1 MSEID
6 EIPDR
11 IFRMASDALVQAN
24 TNAVSCGRGVEHRAN
39 MSILDAA
46 HAGELFLKAVIA
58 KAHPL
63 LIFRDLFSLDKSAEE
78 PLNLRHIIEHGR
90 TYNLEHLPKLL
101 WVVHGERLPDLDSF
115 KKLRKARN
123 AIQHFCAPVIGR
135 PGDLALTFLYRNID
149 PLIKRHFSVD
159 AVDFIE
165 PDDIG
170 YLIENLLHLEL
181 PFSNSEII
189 EISEFNVSE
198 ALGNVSDEYRKD
210 VEGRFCQYRREDSVL
225 AK

>member
-6 EIPDR
+6 EIPER
-11 IFRMASDALVQAN
+11 IFRMASDALTQAN
-24 TNAVSCGRGVEHRAN
+24 THAIFNGPGVEHWAN

-58 KAHPL
+58 QAHPL
-63 LIFRDLFSLDKSAEE
+63 LIFRDLFSLDKSGQE
-78 PLNLRHIIEHGR
+78 PLDIRHIIEHGR

-115 KKLRKARN
+115 EKLRKARN
-123 AIQHFCAPVIGR
+123 AIQHFCAPDIGC

-159 AVDFIE
+159 AVNFIE
-165 PDDIG
+165 PDEIG
-170 YLIENLLHLEL
+170 YLVENLIRLEL
-181 PFSNSEII
+181 SFSSSEII
-189 EISEFNVSE
+189 EISEFVISE
-198 ALGNVSDEYRKD
+198 ALANVSGAYRKN
-210 VEGRFCQYRREDSVL
+210 VEQRICQYQRE
-225 AK
+225 APNAN

>member
-6 EIPDR
+6 EIPER
-11 IFRMASDALVQAN
+11 IFRMASDALIQAN
-24 TNAVSCGRGVEHRAN
+24 THAVICGRGVEHRAN

-78 PLNLRHIIEHGR
+78 PLDLRHIFEHGR

-115 KKLRKARN
+115 EKLRKARN
-123 AIQHFCAPVIGR
+123 AIQHFCAPEIGR

-159 AVDFIE
+159 AVNFIE

-170 YLIENLLHLEL
+170 YLIENLVHLEL
-181 PFSNSEII
+181 PFSSSEVI
-189 EISEFNVSE
+189 EISEFDVSK
-198 ALGNVSDEYRKD
+198 ALENVSDAYRKK
-210 VEGRFCQYRREDSVL
+210 VEQQICQYQRVGPNAD
-225 AK
+225 

>member
-6 EIPDR
+6 EIPER
-11 IFRMASDALVQAN
+11 IFRMASDALAQAN
-24 TNAVSCGRGVEHRAN
+24 TNAVICGRGVAYRTN

-58 KAHPL
+58 TAHPL

-101 WVVHGERLPDLDSF
+101 WVVHGERLPDMDSF
-115 KKLRKARN
+115 DKVRKARN
-123 AIQHFCAPVIGR
+123 AIQHFCAPEIGR
-135 PGDLALTFLYRNID
+135 TGDLALTFLYRNID

-159 AVDFIE
+159 AIEFID
-165 PDDIG
+165 PDDMA
-170 YLIENLLHLEL
+170 YLVENLIHLEL
-181 PFSNSEII
+181 PFSSSEVI

-198 ALGNVSDEYRKD
+198 ALGHVSDAYRNS
-210 VEGRFCQYRREDSVL
+210 VEGRLCQYPHEEPSAR
-225 AK
+225 